1 MFRLLKRIIKY
12 FYHRIKN
19 GRKVS
24 FSCSS
29 EIGIRSTFEGYNKIY
44 PHSIFVGN
52 MGCGTYVAEHSYI
65 EGKVGRFTSIGA
77 YTRVITG
84 THPYTSPFV
93 STSPMFFSLA
103 KQTGDTFATRQC
115 IKEFRYTASGTAV
128 VIGNDCWIG
137 ARVSII
143 SGVIIHDGAVVL
155 AGAVVTKDV
164 PPYAIVGGVPAR
176 VLRYRYDEDT
186 IQVLLNSQWWNRDI
200 EWLRD
205 NWELFNNIDEFIG
218 YEKKYGADR

>member
-12 FYHRIKN
+12 FYHKIKN

-93 STSPMFFSLA
+93 STSPMFFHWRNKPGIRLQPDNVLRNSDIQRVELLLSLE
-103 KQTGDTFATRQC
+103 T
-115 IKEFRYTASGTAV
+115 
-128 VIGNDCWIG
+128 
-137 ARVSII
+137 
-143 SGVIIHDGAVVL
+143 
-155 AGAVVTKDV
+155 
-164 PPYAIVGGVPAR
+164 IVG
-176 VLRYRYDEDT
+176 
-186 IQVLLNSQWWNRDI
+186 
-200 EWLRD
+200 
-205 NWELFNNIDEFIG
+205 
-218 YEKKYGADR
+218 

>member
-84 THPYTSPFV
+84 THPYTSPLV

-115 IKEFRYTASGTAV
+115 IEEFRYTASVAV
-128 VIGNDCWIG
+128 
-137 ARVSII
+137 
-143 SGVIIHDGAVVL
+143 
-155 AGAVVTKDV
+155 
-164 PPYAIVGGVPAR
+164 R
-176 VLRYRYDEDT
+176 VLPSPVRISAILPSLST
-186 IQVLLNSQWWNRDI
+186 MPPIN
-200 EWLRD
+200 
-205 NWELFNNIDEFIG
+205 
-218 YEKKYGADR
+218 